1 VVEPPEARHQRRRI
15 GYVCCSTPPTN
26 EHSARIVKLS
36 GGVYARRVST
46 VTTTECGRPV
56 APLREA
62 DLFRL
67 WLEQRFPPGA
77 LTTVDGAPVRV
88 LYRGRPGGG
97 AGPDFRDARIA
108 IGGAP
113 PRLGDVELHV
123 SAADFQRHGHAADA
137 AYRRVVLHVVFDA
150 AGAVGTMLPGG
161 GVAPV
166 LALRPWAERRAAE
179 IAGWLQRTAPW
190 REPCHAAV
198 ARMGEPAVRAVLAEA
213 GAARLRARAERLAAE
228 MAADSSEQV
237 LYRALCGALGL
248 TRNVE
253 PFRALADRVPI
264 ADLRTGSRAGAPA
277 DAEARCR
284 AWLRDAAGFGALPA
298 ALSVLPWRLDGLR
311 PNAHP
316 LKRIDAL
323 AALIVRHRDAGLPAA
338 VCAAAAAGSRALL
351 RAVTAP
357 GIGRGRAIEIAIN
370 AVVPFLIAAGE
381 GDRALALATSL
392 PPAEPYGRLSVL
404 NTALP
409 LTDALVQ
416 QGALGFHADWC
427 RRGGCG
433 VCPLS

>member
-1 VVEPPEARHQRRRI
+1 MARMLNFAAA
-15 GYVCCSTPPTN
+15 G
-26 EHSARIVKLS
+26 SARIVKRG
-36 GGVYARRVST
+36 GGVYARPVST
-46 VTTTECGRPV
+46 STTADCRLPT

-62 DLFRL
+62 ELFQL
-67 WLEQRFPPGA
+67 WLEQRFPSGA
-77 LTTVDGAPVRV
+77 LTTVDGVPVRV

-123 SAADFQRHGHAADA
+123 NAADFQRHGHAADA

-150 AGAVGTMLPGG
+150 AEAVCTALPGG

-166 LALRPWAERRAAE
+166 LALRPWVERRAAE
-179 IAGWLQRTAPW
+179 IAGWLERTAPW
-190 REPCHAAV
+190 REPCHTAV
-198 ARMGEPAVRAVLAEA
+198 ARLGEPAVRAVLAEA
-213 GAARLRARAERLAAE
+213 GAVRLRARAERLAGE
-228 MAADSSEQV
+228 MAVESGEQV

-253 PFRALADRVPI
+253 PFRGLADRIPI
-264 ADLRTGSRAGAPA
+264 ADLQNQVRAGEPA
-277 DAEARCR
+277 AAQARCR
-284 AWLRDAAGFGALPA
+284 ELLRDAAGFGTAPA
-298 ALSVLPWRLDGLR
+298 VLGGLPWRFDGLR

-323 AALIVRHRDAGLPAA
+323 AALIVRHRDAGLLAA
-338 VCAAAAAGSRALL
+338 VSVAAAVGPGALL
-351 RAVTAP
+351 RAITAP

-370 AVVPFLIAAGE
+370 AVVPFLIASGE
-381 GDRALALATSL
+381 EERALALAAAL
-392 PPAEPYGRLSVL
+392 PAADPYGRLSVL
-404 NTALP
+404 TSALP
-409 LTDALVQ
+409 LTDALAQ
-416 QGALGFHADWC
+416 QGALGYHTDWC